1 MKACQDKAK
10 LSVVKFRVDFSSGGQ
25 RFVAALVAAAAAAAT
40 TCALHEIAVELAA
53 GLVALHSPPDF

>member
-25 RFVAALVAAAAAAAT
+25 RFVAALV

>member
-25 RFVAALVAAAAAAAT
+25 RFVAALVA